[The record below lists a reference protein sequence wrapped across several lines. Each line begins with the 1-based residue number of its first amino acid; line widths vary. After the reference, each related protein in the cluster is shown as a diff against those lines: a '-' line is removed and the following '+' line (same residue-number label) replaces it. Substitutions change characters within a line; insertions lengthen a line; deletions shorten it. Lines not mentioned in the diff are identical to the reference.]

1 MLQLSDEALLL
12 WCRRLLASRLTSMN
26 WSCLRQVQQFLLTL
40 ELDGLLPEGVRISD
54 SLTRALA
61 ASPAELAQASPV
73 VARRK
78 GGAIEDLEWHELGWL
93 QRALRVGLGG
103 TCPGKL
109 LRVGVTQEGRRRA
122 LDVG

>member
-61 ASPAELAQASPV
+61 GGLAPLGQ
-73 VARRK
+73 
-78 GGAIEDLEWHELGWL
+78 GGRG
-93 QRALRVGLGG
+93 RSGTGLGSTKIKLYRAASG
-103 TCPGKL
+103 T
-109 LRVGVTQEGRRRA
+109 A
-122 LDVG
+122 D